1 MDSNIG
7 DVKLS
12 YSQRFSNYLGE
23 KVTYGTLV
31 WIFLII
37 NMLNY
42 IERSII
48 PGSSITN
55 IAGRFHKTG
64 SSYYFIEDE
73 TNSNTFRIEL
83 TTTKQASTVKLVLY
97 QQ

>member
-12 YSQRFSNYLGE
+12 YSQQFSNYLGE

-48 PGSSITN
+48 PGSSIEMEE
-55 IAGRFHKTG
+55 FVSKTIHD
-64 SSYYFIEDE
+64 SPD
-73 TNSNTFRIEL
+73 TFL
-83 TTTKQASTVKLVLY
+83 G
-97 QQ
+97 